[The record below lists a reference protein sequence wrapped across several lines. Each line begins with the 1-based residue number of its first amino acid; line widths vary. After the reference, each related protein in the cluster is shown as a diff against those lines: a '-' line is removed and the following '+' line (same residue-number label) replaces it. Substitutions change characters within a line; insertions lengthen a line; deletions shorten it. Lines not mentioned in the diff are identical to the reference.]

1 MIEVRSDISYDVM
14 HEAMTGFAVE
24 KNAKKKPWEMLTE
37 ELYNMASSITTTN
50 IPEIDGFIKHI
61 FFKSNGVYDIFIDI
75 NSEKFRGMP
84 FEKIERVMVK
94 EANSL
99 IDDFK
104 EDIGCVIYDKIHAIY
119 LIDHALGVNTVSG
132 RYPYFGTVYDS
143 VIERNFYI
151 NATFIGF
158 FGSYNLTAHVNHSTT
173 MEAIR
178 SSNEDNGETPN
189 SFAGIIRLAC
199 GIVSNYI
206 NTSNYVI
213 ALNENMKANFKEK
226 GE

>member
-14 HEAMTGFAVE
+14 HEVMTGFAVE

-50 IPEIDGFIKHI
+50 IPEINGFIKHI

-75 NSEKFRGMP
+75 NSEKFREMP

-119 LIDHALGVNTVSG
+119 LIDHALGVNTASG

-178 SSNEDNGETPN
+178 SSNDDNGETPN

-199 GIVSNYI
+199 SIVANYI
-206 NTSNYVI
+206 DTSNHVI
-213 ALNENMKANFKEK
+213 SLNENMKKNFNSK

>member
-24 KNAKKKPWEMLTE
+24 KNAKKKPWEMLTK

-50 IPEIDGFIKHI
+50 IPEINGFIKHI

-75 NSEKFRGMP
+75 NSEKFRGMSLEEI
-84 FEKIERVMVK
+84 EKVMAK

-119 LIDHALGVNTVSG
+119 LIDHALGVNTASG
-132 RYPYFGTVYDS
+132 RYPYFGTLYDS
-143 VIERNFYI
+143 IIERNFYI

-158 FGSYNLTAHVNHSTT
+158 FGSYNLTAHVNHPTT
-173 MEAIR
+173 IEAIR

-199 GIVSNYI
+199 NIVANYI
-206 NTSNYVI
+206 DTSNHVI
-213 ALNENMKANFKEK
+213 SLNENMKKNFNSK

>member
-1 MIEVRSDISYDVM
+1 M
-14 HEAMTGFAVE
+14 
-24 KNAKKKPWEMLTE
+24 
-37 ELYNMASSITTTN
+37 
-50 IPEIDGFIKHI
+50 
-61 FFKSNGVYDIFIDI
+61 YDIFIDI

>member
-14 HEAMTGFAVE
+14 HEVMTGFAVE

-50 IPEIDGFIKHI
+50 IPEINGFIKHI

-75 NSEKFRGMP
+75 NSEKFRGMSLEEI
-84 FEKIERVMVK
+84 EKVMVK

-119 LIDHALGVNTVSG
+119 LIDHALGVNTASG

-178 SSNEDNGETPN
+178 SSNDDNGETPN

-199 GIVSNYI
+199 SIVANYI
-206 NTSNYVI
+206 DTSNHVI
-213 ALNENMKANFKEK
+213 SLNENMKKNFNSK

>member
-50 IPEIDGFIKHI
+50 IPEINGFIKHI

-119 LIDHALGVNTVSG
+119 LIDHALGVNTASG
-132 RYPYFGTVYDS
+132 RYPYFGTLYDS
-143 VIERNFYI
+143 IIERNFYI

-158 FGSYNLTAHVNHSTT
+158 FGSYNLTAHVNHPTT
-173 MEAIR
+173 IEAIR

-213 ALNENMKANFKEK
+213 ALNENMKENFKGK

>member
-24 KNAKKKPWEMLTE
+24 KKAKKKPWEMLTE

-132 RYPYFGTVYDS
+132 RYPYFGTIYDTI
-143 VIERNFYI
+143 IERNFYI

-178 SSNEDNGETPN
+178 SSNDDNGETPN

-199 GIVSNYI
+199 SIVANYI
-206 NTSNYVI
+206 DTSNHVI
-213 ALNENMKANFKEK
+213 SLNENMKKNFNSK

>member
-50 IPEIDGFIKHI
+50 IPEINGFIKHI

-75 NSEKFRGMP
+75 NSEKFRGMSLEEI
-84 FEKIERVMVK
+84 EKVMAK

-119 LIDHALGVNTVSG
+119 LIDHALGVNTASG
-132 RYPYFGTVYDS
+132 RYPYFGTLYDTI
-143 VIERNFYI
+143 IERNFYI

-158 FGSYNLTAHVNHSTT
+158 FGSYNLTAYVNHPTT
-173 MEAIR
+173 MDAIR

-199 GIVSNYI
+199 SIVANYI
-206 NTSNYVI
+206 DTSNHI
-213 ALNENMKANFKEK
+213 ISLNENMKKNFNSK

>member
-14 HEAMTGFAVE
+14 HEVMTGFAVE

-37 ELYNMASSITTTN
+37 GLYNMASSITTTN
-50 IPEIDGFIKHI
+50 IPEINGFIKHI

-84 FEKIERVMVK
+84 LEEIDKVMVK

-119 LIDHALGVNTVSG
+119 LIDHALGVNTASG
-132 RYPYFGTVYDS
+132 RYPYFGTLYDS
-143 VIERNFYI
+143 IIERNFYI

-199 GIVSNYI
+199 SIVANYI
-206 NTSNYVI
+206 DTSNHI
-213 ALNENMKANFKEK
+213 ISLNENMKKNFNSK

>member
-14 HEAMTGFAVE
+14 HEVMTGFAVE

-50 IPEIDGFIKHI
+50 IPEINGFIKHI

-75 NSEKFRGMP
+75 NSEKFRGMSLEEI
-84 FEKIERVMVK
+84 EKVMAK

-119 LIDHALGVNTVSG
+119 LIDHALGVNTASG
-132 RYPYFGTVYDS
+132 RYPYFGTLYDS
-143 VIERNFYI
+143 IIERNFYI

-158 FGSYNLTAHVNHSTT
+158 FGSYNLTAHVNHPTT
-173 MEAIR
+173 IEAIR

-199 GIVSNYI
+199 NIASNYI

-213 ALNENMKANFKEK
+213 ALNENMKENFKGK

>member
-14 HEAMTGFAVE
+14 HEVMTGFAVE

-37 ELYNMASSITTTN
+37 GLYNMASSITTTN
-50 IPEIDGFIKHI
+50 IPEINGFIKHI

-84 FEKIERVMVK
+84 LEEIEKVMVK

-119 LIDHALGVNTVSG
+119 LIDHALGVNTASG
-132 RYPYFGTVYDS
+132 RYPYFGTLYDS
-143 VIERNFYI
+143 IIERNFYI

-199 GIVSNYI
+199 SIVANYI
-206 NTSNYVI
+206 DTSNHI
-213 ALNENMKANFKEK
+213 ISLNENMKKNFNSK

>member
-1 MIEVRSDISYDVM
+1 MIEVRADISYGVM

-24 KNAKKKPWEMLTE
+24 KKAKKKPWEMLTE

-50 IPEIDGFIKHI
+50 IPEINGFIKHI

-75 NSEKFRGMP
+75 NSEKFRGMSLEEI
-84 FEKIERVMVK
+84 EKVMAK

-119 LIDHALGVNTVSG
+119 LIDHALGVNTANG
-132 RYPYFGTVYDS
+132 KYPYFGTIYDTI
-143 VIERNFYI
+143 IERNFYI

-158 FGSYNLTAHVNHSTT
+158 FGSYNLPAHVNHSTT

-178 SSNEDNGETPN
+178 SSNDDNGETPN
-189 SFAGIIRLAC
+189 SFAEIIRLAC
-199 GIVSNYI
+199 SIVANYI
-206 NTSNYVI
+206 DTSNHVI
-213 ALNENMKANFKEK
+213 SLNENMKKNFNSK

>member
-50 IPEIDGFIKHI
+50 IPEINGFIKHI

-119 LIDHALGVNTVSG
+119 LIDHALGVNTASG
-132 RYPYFGTVYDS
+132 RYPYFGTLYDS
-143 VIERNFYI
+143 IIERNFYI

-199 GIVSNYI
+199 SIVANYI
-206 NTSNYVI
+206 DTSNHI
-213 ALNENMKANFKEK
+213 ISLNENMKENFKGK

>member
-24 KNAKKKPWEMLTE
+24 KKAKKKPWEMLTE

-50 IPEIDGFIKHI
+50 IPEISGFIKHI

-75 NSEKFRGMP
+75 NSEKFRGMSLEEI
-84 FEKIERVMVK
+84 EKVMAK

-119 LIDHALGVNTVSG
+119 LIDHALGVNTASG
-132 RYPYFGTVYDS
+132 RYPYFGTLYDS
-143 VIERNFYI
+143 IIERNFYI

-158 FGSYNLTAHVNHSTT
+158 FGSYNLTAHVNHPTT
-173 MEAIR
+173 IETIR

-199 GIVSNYI
+199 NIASNYI

>member
-24 KNAKKKPWEMLTE
+24 KKAKKKPWEMLTE

-50 IPEIDGFIKHI
+50 IPEINGFIKHI

-75 NSEKFRGMP
+75 NSKKFRGMP
-84 FEKIERVMVK
+84 LEEIEKVMVK

-119 LIDHALGVNTVSG
+119 LIDQAVGVNTASG
-132 RYPYFGTVYDS
+132 RYPYFGTLYDS
-143 VIERNFYI
+143 IIERNFYI

-173 MEAIR
+173 MGAIR

-199 GIVSNYI
+199 SIVANYI
-206 NTSNYVI
+206 DTSNHI
-213 ALNENMKANFKEK
+213 ISLNENMKKNFNSK